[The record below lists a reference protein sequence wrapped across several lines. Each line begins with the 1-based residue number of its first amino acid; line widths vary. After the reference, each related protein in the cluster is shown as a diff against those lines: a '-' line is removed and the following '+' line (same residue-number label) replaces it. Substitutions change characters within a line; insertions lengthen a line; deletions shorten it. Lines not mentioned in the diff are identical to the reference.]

1 MTDDPRSR
9 LERVLESTARKVSGG
24 GLHPLEL
31 RQRVVEAV
39 ERTVADG
46 MVGNDIRVGLSEN
59 DYERFLDGL
68 DAVEADCARAL
79 DEFERGRNLRRIGER
94 LIRFEEVETPDGSPA
109 ISVRF
114 IDTSQTR
121 LPTPR
126 GATKRLAPQRGATL
140 LVSDGRRIPLTHTP
154 FTIGRSPDNDL
165 VVPSL
170 AVSRRHAEIGGEGRA
185 FVVRDAGSRNGLS
198 VEGHRASEVVLSAGV
213 KVFLGDIWISLER
226 TP

>member
-1 MTDDPRSR
+1 MSDDQRSR
-9 LERVLESTARKVSGG
+9 LERALESTARKVSGG

-46 MVGNDIRVGLSEN
+46 MVGNDVRVGLSAS
-59 DYERFLDGL
+59 DYERLAPGL
-68 DAVEADCARAL
+68 DEIEADCLRAL
-79 DEFERGRNLRRIGER
+79 DEFEQAGNLRRIGER
-94 LIRFEEVETPDGSPA
+94 LIRFEAVETPDGTPA

-121 LPTPR
+121 LPVPR
-126 GATKRLAPQRGATL
+126 GATKRLAPQRGAML
-140 LVSDGRRIPLTHTP
+140 LVSDGRRVPLTHTP
-154 FTIGRSPDNDL
+154 FTIGRAPDNDL

-170 AVSRRHAEIGGEGRA
+170 AVSRRHAEVSAEGRA

-198 VEGHRASEVVLSAGV
+198 VEGHRAGEVVLSAGV
-213 KVFLGDIWISLER
+213 KVFLGDVWISLER
-226 TP
+226 GP